1 MPKAANAA
9 ARAKRSRAAPM
20 PDAPAPATPKPGVGD
35 LGAGNLGV
43 SSARG
48 AGVDAL
54 WALSD
59 PVPGACVQGERGR
72 AGALPRSLDEA
83 TRERLRRPSKRL
95 ATSVASR
102 LGMRDCGEIKGDLE
116 RCGWGASPVPTVA
129 WMEGVP
135 AELTVTVAP
144 PAETARFGWAG
155 GLATGVASAGEGEA
169 GLTEALTATGS
180 DTPPTEVETVTGP
193 TVADGASTPSSANA
207 EGAKARAANT
217 PTAVRRTSCLRS
229 RGDPIPTNAS
239 PWVCLFL

>member
-1 MPKAANAA
+1 MPKAANPA
-9 ARAKRSRAAPM
+9 ARAKRSSVAPM
-20 PDAPAPATPKPGVGD
+20 PDAPAPDTPKPGVGD
-35 LGAGNLGV
+35 LGAGNWGV
-43 SSARG
+43 PSLRG

-59 PVPGACVQGERGR
+59 AVPGVCVQGERGR

-102 LGMRDCGEIKGDLE
+102 LGMRDCGEVKGDLE
-116 RCGWGASPVPTVA
+116 RCGWGAAPVPTAA

-135 AELTVTVAP
+135 AEPTVTVAP
-144 PAETARFGWAG
+144 PAETARSGWAG
-155 GLATGVASAGEGEA
+155 GLATGVANAGDGDA
-169 GLTEALTATGS
+169 AAWTAGS
-180 DTPPTEVETVTGP
+180 DAPPTEVETVTGP
-193 TVADGASTPSSANA
+193 TVVDEPSTPSSANA
-207 EGAKARAANT
+207 EGAKTRATNT

-229 RGDPIPTNAS
+229 QGDPIPTNAS